1 MMYNHTN
8 KEFIMTRAKI
18 AITIDQVLLEL
29 LDSLVKN
36 NTFNNR
42 SQAINSAL
50 KEKLSRI
57 QKTRLEVECQKLII
71 QDERNYADMGIEED
85 FKEWEKY

>member
-1 MMYNHTN
+1 
-8 KEFIMTRAKI
+8 MTRAKI

-29 LDSLVKN
+29 LDSLVQNK
-36 NTFNNR
+36 TFNNR

-57 QKTRLEVECQKLII
+57 QKTRLELECQKLVMA
-71 QDERNYADMGIEED
+71 DEREFADIGIEED
-85 FKEWEKY
+85 FREWDKY

>member
-1 MMYNHTN
+1 
-8 KEFIMTRAKI
+8 MTRAKI

-29 LDSLVKN
+29 LDNLVQN
-36 NTFNNR
+36 RTFRNR

-57 QKTRLEVECQKLII
+57 QKTRLELECKKLVMEE
-71 QDERNYADMGIEED
+71 EREFADIGIEED
-85 FKEWEKY
+85 FKEWDKY